1 MPKRRFT
8 ERDLERW
15 VERGLIT
22 SDQQDAILR
31 DLETSQPDDTGLNL
45 TTLLYYSGGLLVL
58 VAYGIFLGLQWE
70 QMNEAGRVAISA
82 GSLAFFAAV
91 SYLLSAQGERFRL
104 PGELLQVVAITIL
117 PLLIFALLD
126 LAGVWP
132 DEPRF
137 NDFRIVD
144 SAAQAIY
151 QSARA
156 DYQTDLTLARMAL
169 ALPTL
174 LLAGTV
180 FRWSRSPFMLVA
192 IVVAIAS
199 LAVDVTLL
207 ADTGRTSYELETG
220 QTLVITAMG
229 AALLAAGVL
238 SRDRYERDYSL
249 WLYVMGLAGLTLGLS
264 IEAFPHHAAPG
275 WGVLWLITS
284 VIVLGLSIPL
294 QERLFAAAGLLAIFA
309 FLTRLV
315 FEVFDSA
322 NAAFAL
328 IVLGVLVIAAGV
340 IYQRLVEDVIPRT
353 QSR

>member
-1 MPKRRFT
+1 MPTRRFT
-8 ERDLERW
+8 QRDLERW

-22 SDQQDAILR
+22 SDQRDAILR

-82 GSLAFFAAV
+82 GSLAFFAVV
-91 SYLLSAQGERFRL
+91 SYLLSAQGSRFRL
-104 PGELLQVVAITIL
+104 PGELLQVVAITIF

-126 LAGVWP
+126 VASVWP
-132 DEPRF
+132 DEPAFRF
-137 NDFRIVD
+137 TRFD
-144 SAAQAIY
+144 SATRAAY
-151 QSARA
+151 NSARA
-156 DYQTDLTLARMAL
+156 DYHADLTLARMAL
-169 ALPTL
+169 SLPTL
-174 LLAGTV
+174 LAALVV
-180 FRWSRSPFMLVA
+180 FRWSRSPFVLVA

-199 LAVDVTLL
+199 LAVDLTLL

-220 QTLVITAMG
+220 QTLVIAALG
-229 AALLAAGVL
+229 AALLAGGVL

-264 IEAFPHHAAPG
+264 IEAFPSNAAPG
-275 WGVLWLITS
+275 WGILWLIAGLT
-284 VIVLGLSIPL
+284 VLGLSVPL

-309 FLTRLV
+309 FLVRLV
-315 FEVFDSA
+315 FEVFESA

-340 IYQRLVEDVIPRT
+340 IYQRLIEGVIPRT

>member
-1 MPKRRFT
+1 MPTRRFT

-22 SDQQDAILR
+22 SDQRDTILH
-31 DLETSQPDDTGLNL
+31 DLETSQPDDASLNL

-58 VAYGIFLGLQWE
+58 AAYAIFLGLQWE
-70 QMNEAGRVAISA
+70 TMNEAGRVAISA
-82 GSLAFFAAV
+82 GSLAFFAVV
-91 SYLLSAQGERFRL
+91 SYLLSAQGSRFRL
-104 PGELLQVVAITIL
+104 PGELLQVVTITIIS
-117 PLLIFALLD
+117 LLIFALLD

-132 DEPRF
+132 DEPASRF
-137 NDFRIVD
+137 TRFD
-144 SAAQAIY
+144 SATRAAY
-151 QSARA
+151 DAARA
-156 DYQTDLTLARMAL
+156 DYHADLTLARMAL

-180 FRWSRSPFMLVA
+180 FRWSRSPFVLVA

-207 ADTGRTSYELETG
+207 ADTGRTNYELETG
-220 QTLVITAMG
+220 QTLVIAALG
-229 AALLAAGVL
+229 AGLLAAGVL

-264 IEAFPHHAAPG
+264 IEAFPSNAAPG
-275 WGVLWLITS
+275 WGILWMIAALT
-284 VIVLGLSIPL
+284 VVGLSIPL

-309 FLTRLV
+309 FLARLV
-315 FEVFDSA
+315 FDVFESA

-328 IVLGVLVIAAGV
+328 IVLGVLVISAGV
-340 IYQRLVEDVIPRT
+340 IYQRLIEGVIPRT
-353 QSR
+353 QGR

>member
-1 MPKRRFT
+1 MPTRRFT
-8 ERDLERW
+8 ERDLDRW
-15 VERGLIT
+15 VEQALIT
-22 SDQQDAILR
+22 PDQQDAILR
-31 DLETSQPDDTGLNL
+31 DLETAQPDDTGLNL

-70 QMNEAGRVAISA
+70 QMNEAGRVAIAA

-91 SYLLSAQGERFRL
+91 SYLLSAQGDRFRI
-104 PGELLQVVAITIL
+104 PGELLQVVTITIL

-126 LAGVWP
+126 VAGVWP
-132 DEPRF
+132 EAPRF
-137 NDFRIVD
+137 TFGRFG
-144 SAAQAIY
+144 SPEQAAYEA
-151 QSARA
+151 ARA
-156 DYQTDLTLARMAL
+156 DYHMDLALARMAL

-174 LLAGTV
+174 LLAGAV
-180 FRWSRSPFMLVA
+180 FRLSRSPFVLVA

-199 LAVDVTLL
+199 LAVDATLL
-207 ADTGRTSYELETG
+207 ADTGRTNYEMETG
-220 QTLVITAMG
+220 QALVIAALG
-229 AALLAAGVL
+229 AALVAAGVL
-238 SRDRYERDYSL
+238 SRDRYERDYSI

-294 QERLFAAAGLLAIFA
+294 QERLFAAAGLLGIFA
-309 FLTRLV
+309 FLARLV
-315 FEVFDSA
+315 FEVFESA

-340 IYQRLVEDVIPRT
+340 IYQRLIENVIPRA
-353 QSR
+353 QGR

>member
-1 MPKRRFT
+1 MPTRRFT
-8 ERDLERW
+8 ERDLDRW
-15 VERGLIT
+15 VERELIT
-22 SDQQDAILR
+22 ANQRDAILR

-70 QMNEAGRVAISA
+70 QMNEGGRVAISA
-82 GSLAFFAAV
+82 GSLAFFTVV
-91 SYLLSAQGERFRL
+91 SYLLSAQGERFRI

-126 LAGVWP
+126 AAGVWP

-137 NDFRIVD
+137 RFTRFD
-144 SAAQAIY
+144 SAAQATY

-174 LLAGTV
+174 LLAGAV
-180 FRWSRSPFMLVA
+180 FRWSRSPFVLVA

-220 QTLVITAMG
+220 QTLVIAALG

-238 SRDRYERDYSL
+238 SRDRYERDYCL
-249 WLYVMGLAGLTLGLS
+249 WLYVMGLTGLTVGLS
-264 IEAFPHHAAPG
+264 IEAFPSNAAPG
-275 WGVLWLITS
+275 WGVLWMIAALT
-284 VIVLGLSIPL
+284 VVGLSVPL
-294 QERLFAAAGLLAIFA
+294 QERLFAASGLLAIFA
-309 FLTRLV
+309 FLARLV
-315 FEVFDSA
+315 FEVFESA

-340 IYQRLVEDVIPRT
+340 IYQRLIEGVIPRR

>member
-1 MPKRRFT
+1 MPTRRFT
-8 ERDLERW
+8 ERDLDRW

-22 SDQQDAILR
+22 ADQQVAILR
-31 DLETSQPDDTGLNL
+31 DLETSQPNDTGLNL

-70 QMNEAGRVAISA
+70 AMNEAGRVAISA
-82 GSLAFFAAV
+82 GSLAFFAVV
-91 SYLLSAQGERFRL
+91 SYLLSVQGSRFRL
-104 PGELLQVVAITIL
+104 PGELLQVVAITIV

-126 LAGVWP
+126 VAGVWP
-132 DEPRF
+132 DEP
-137 NDFRIVD
+137 DFRFTRFD
-144 SAAQAIY
+144 SGARAAY
-151 QSARA
+151 ESARA
-156 DYQTDLTLARMAL
+156 DYHTDLTLARMAL

-174 LLAGTV
+174 LLASTV
-180 FRWSRSPFMLVA
+180 FRWSRSPFVLVA

-199 LAVDVTLL
+199 LAVDLTLL

-220 QTLVITAMG
+220 QTLVIAALG

-264 IEAFPHHAAPG
+264 IEAFPDSAAPG
-275 WGVLWLITS
+275 WGVLWMIAALT
-284 VIVLGLSIPL
+284 VVGLSVPL
-294 QERLFAAAGLLAIFA
+294 QERLFAAAGLLGIFA
-309 FLTRLV
+309 FLGRLV
-315 FEVFDSA
+315 FEVFESA

-340 IYQRLVEDVIPRT
+340 IYQRLIENVIPRA
-353 QSR
+353 QDG